1 MNIMKKAILAKAKV
15 GAKNPELR
23 KKALKRLEELRVE
36 LDESSRKARQDLKLK
51 EVPDGRAQPKG
62 VLHRWRFWSGD
73 V

>member
-1 MNIMKKAILAKAKV
+1 MNIMKRAILAKAKV

-36 LDESSRKARQDLKLK
+36 LDESSRKARQDLKL
-51 EVPDGRAQPKG
+51 EVPNGRAQPKG
-62 VLHRWRFWSGD
+62 ILRRWRFWSRD